1 MMDLIRKDYGRA
13 RRTMALELNKEVVR
27 KINLEL
33 SNYVYVGAK
42 DETVSVN
49 LEKVENIAKYLTHR
63 TKDIDED
70 VVAIYTLKIY
80 CKADLINMDNPV
92 YSYLG
97 DIVKELLDDYLF
109 EIYDYSYDFDSDI
122 SDYWI
127 E

>member
-1 MMDLIRKDYGRA
+1 
-13 RRTMALELNKEVVR
+13 
-27 KINLEL
+27 
-33 SNYVYVGAK
+33 
-42 DETVSVN
+42 
-49 LEKVENIAKYLTHR
+49 
-63 TKDIDED
+63 
-70 VVAIYTLKIY
+70 
-80 CKADLINMDNPV
+80 MDNPA

>member
-1 MMDLIRKDYGRA
+1 MDLIRKDYGRA

-49 LEKVENIAKYLTHR
+49 LEEVENIAKYLTHR

-70 VVAIYTLKIY
+70 VVATYTLKIY

>member
-1 MMDLIRKDYGRA
+1 MDLIRKDYGRA

-33 SNYVYVGAK
+33 SNYVYVGSK

-49 LEKVENIAKYLTHR
+49 LEEVENIAKYLTHR

-70 VVAIYTLKIY
+70 VVATYTLKIY
-80 CKADLINMDNPV
+80 CKADLINMDHPV

>member
-1 MMDLIRKDYGRA
+1 MDLIRKDYGRA
-13 RRTMALELNKEVVR
+13 RRTMALQLNKEVVR

-49 LEKVENIAKYLTHR
+49 LEEVENIAKYLTHR

-70 VVAIYTLKIY
+70 VVTTYTLKIY
-80 CKADLINMDNPV
+80 YKADLINMDNPV